1 MNNTLERTKVITIKA
16 SIFRTWAKAYLV
28 NVYSAQGEVDDYF
41 ASATLA
47 DAKLWVEKNYDTP
60 MPCHWKQTKVD
71 GEITGHTLEWKEE
84 IL

>member
-28 NVYSAQGEVDDYF
+28 NVSSTQGEVDDYF

-47 DAKLWVEKNYDTP
+47 DAKLWVEKNYGTP
-60 MPCHWKQTKVD
+60 TPAHWKQTKVD
-71 GEITGHTLEWKEE
+71 GEITGHTLQWKEE